1 MLTAGAQQ
9 VISPNGNVQVNF
21 SIDQGR
27 PTYEMLYK
35 GKMVINPSHMGF
47 ELAPDKH
54 ASKGMDETDLLDGFT
69 VTSSQVTSHDD
80 TWTPVWGQYKTIRN
94 NYNELEVNLY
104 QQSANRHMIIRFRV
118 YDDGM
123 GFRYE
128 FPLQKDLNYF
138 IIKEEK
144 SEFAMTGNHRA
155 WWIAGDYDTQE
166 YPVQVTRLSDIRGRI
181 TACARWDKPD
191 GVGIRRTDYTEDKM
205 RDAVVWDNA
214 SQTIFSPTGVQTSLQ
229 LKTDDGIYLNL
240 HEAAL
245 VNYGA
250 MHLNLDDKNMTFT
263 SWITPDATGYK
274 GCMQAPCQTPWRTA
288 MVSDDARDMLASSL
302 ILNLNEPCKIE
313 DTSWIHPTKYC
324 GVWWEMIVGHG
335 AWNYTDEFPS
345 VKLGQTDYTKAK
357 PNGRHRA
364 NTEEV
369 KRYIDF
375 AAKNGLDEVLVE
387 GWNIGWEDWACMWK
401 ADVFD
406 FVTPYPDFD
415 LEYLNDY
422 AHSKGVKLMMHHETS
437 SSVTNYERHLEKAY
451 QLMNDYGYDAV
462 KSGYVGDIIPRGD
475 YHYSQSMNNHYLY
488 VLQEAAKHH
497 IMVNA
502 HEATRPTGLCRT
514 WPNLV
519 GNESA
524 RGTEYEAFYG
534 SNPNHTVIL
543 PFTRFQGGPM
553 DYTPGVLET
562 RLENWSENQHIV
574 HTTVVGQ
581 LALYVVMCS
590 PLQMAAD
597 LPQNYEKFDDAF
609 QFIRDAALDWDDS
622 RYIDAEP
629 GEYIT
634 VARKAKGTDNWFI
647 GGKCNENGHKVD
659 LKLDFLDKGRK
670 YECIIY
676 ADAKDAHYETNPAA
690 YVITKKTVKQGDVL
704 KLIEA
709 PGGGFAISIKP
720 I

>member
-609 QFIRDAALDWDDS
+609 QFIRDVALDWDDS